1 MRRSRLHQEKNNR
14 IEKEK
19 GDEKGKDGEQQDVGG
34 SQVLLL
40 QLLLLLVLL
49 ACWVWPGMKE
59 ILQGREII
67 ITKWVIKRKDL
78 RRKRSARPRPKMTQ
92 GKRRKDR
99 STVRCSSSISNS
111 WRCIIRSMFRFQ
123 FLIYGTL
130 GKGWCEKW
138 SDSTNVQPCSSQGD
152 KVTQSES
159 ESQYGAVIVC
169 TWWYWV
175 ALGQYRAERFNIWCY
190 WVSMKWNWLIRDN
203 TGSVE
208 GGTG

>member
-1 MRRSRLHQEKNNR
+1 MRTSRLHQEKNNR

-19 GDEKGKDGEQQDVGG
+19 GDEKGKDGDQQDVGG

-67 ITKWVIKRKDL
+67 MTKWVIKRKDL

-99 STVRCSSSISNS
+99 STVKCSSSISNT
-111 WRCIIRSMFRFQ
+111 WRYIIRSMFPFQ
-123 FLIYGTL
+123 F
-130 GKGWCEKW
+130 
-138 SDSTNVQPCSSQGD
+138 QGD
-152 KVTQSES
+152 RQVRDERQDRQIWHLNLTFQVNFV
-159 ESQYGAVIVC
+159 YGSFRNSCDVL
-169 TWWYWV
+169 TFH
-175 ALGQYRAERFNIWCY
+175 LL
-190 WVSMKWNWLIRDN
+190 S
-203 TGSVE
+203 GS
-208 GGTG
+208 